1 MTVKRLISC
10 VVVLASALSAC
21 SSNDT
26 TRSGLLEAHRY
37 DLPQGNYVTQA
48 MLDRVQVGM
57 SKLQVRRA
65 LGTPMLTDV
74 FQPNR
79 WNYVFSFRHPNG
91 RVDLRKVVVQF
102 NEQENVAGVQA
113 DPLPAIEDPADP
125 ALPGFNPDSI
135 GRSG

>member
-1 MTVKRLISC
+1 MTFNRLIPC
-10 VVVLASALSAC
+10 GILLVAGLTAC

-65 LGTPMLTDV
+65 LGAPMLTDV
-74 FQPNR
+74 FKPNR

-91 RVDLRKVVVQF
+91 RVDLRKVIVQF
-102 NEQENVAGVQA
+102 NQQDNVAAIDA
-113 DPLPAIEDPADP
+113 DPLPAKEDPTNP

-135 GRSG
+135 GRS